1 MSDKRKRDEPKQKTR
16 KGYEI
21 PIPKR
26 GEFFGNLD
34 KVAKTKDSETKSS
47 PKQ

>member
-1 MSDKRKRDEPKQKTR
+1 MSDKPKRDEPKQKTR

-26 GEFFGNLD
+26 GEFLRNLGR
-34 KVAKTKDSETKSS
+34 VAKTENSETKGR